1 MIFSNENIDKLYLHV
16 DSIGGKILDETVSL
30 CHDSYYHI
38 PALRY
43 EKDGK
48 VYIAKNSPTIGITDH
63 MIESDSD
70 FYSKLVCEKDQHLE
84 TFTNPFH
91 FDNFCLT
98 EVTDRCNLT
107 CPHCYHLPD
116 NKIKDV
122 SVSDIVIRMQN
133 MYAKGIT
140 RVMLSGAEV
149 TMRNDLPKLITEILK
164 VNPDFSPKALTNG
177 IRFCD
182 EDFLKRCVD
191 AGMTGVCLGLNNEDY
206 IGNEK
211 VRDKQLQAIE
221 NCMKYDVLEYIG
233 YTMIDLNELDGI
245 LEEILTKGWK
255 TKHYRIRCGSEIG
268 RNESEDRVFVSDIYK
283 YIKQYCE
290 TNNIDFEDVPAD
302 NNIYHTMI
310 KVNGNL
316 IRVIQWCDITD
327 IDMEELRSGPFCDFV
342 PQDGLTNFLHQIIR
356 RDVWKNQGKQLPDL
370 PPKRYQAPVSKEPL
384 DLYKL
389 KETIIVRRV

>member
-1 MIFSNENIDKLYLHV
+1 MIFTKERIDNLYDHV
-16 DSIGGKILDETVSL
+16 ERLGGEIIGQTVSL

-43 EKDGK
+43 HKDNR
-48 VYIAKNSPTIGITDH
+48 AMMCKNSPTLGITDH
-63 MIESDSD
+63 VIESDYE
-70 FYSKLVCEKDQHLE
+70 FYKTLKCQKDQYLE

-98 EVTDRCNLT
+98 EVTDRCNLN

-116 NKIKDV
+116 NKIKDAPL
-122 SVSDIVIRMQN
+122 SDIVIRMQN
-133 MYAKGIT
+133 MHARGIT

-149 TMRNDLPKLITEILK
+149 TMRDDLPELIKEILK

-177 IRFCD
+177 VRFCD
-182 EDFLKRCVD
+182 EDFLKRCVE
-191 AGMTGVCLGLNNEDY
+191 AGMTGVCLGLNDEEY
-206 IGNEK
+206 IGNVK
-211 VRDKQLQAIE
+211 VRTKQLQAIE

-233 YTMIDLNELDGI
+233 YTMIDLTELDGI
-245 LEEILTKGWK
+245 LQEILTKGWK
-255 TKHYRIRCGSEIG
+255 TKHFRIRCGSEIG
-268 RNESEDRVFVSDIYK
+268 RNGTDDRVFVSDIYK
-283 YIKQYCE
+283 YIKKYCE
-290 TNNIDFEDVPAD
+290 LNNISFEDVPAD

-310 KVNGNL
+310 RVDGHL

-327 IDMEELRSGPFCDFV
+327 IDMEELKSGPFCDFV

-370 PPKRYQAPVSKEPL
+370 PPTRYQAPVSKEPL
-384 DLYKL
+384 DLYNL
-389 KETIIVRRV
+389 KETVVVGRV